1 MINKVDHLIVAVKDL
16 SEAEESFS
24 ILFGSRPVWRGEHPE
39 LGTINSI
46 FNFDNI
52 YFELLASNGEGLGA
66 QFIEQT
72 IENDGEG
79 LAGIVLGTNN
89 LESLRENIL
98 SNGYELGTISRGHAE
113 DTENGSTRGWQNLFL
128 PEELTRGLFSFLI
141 QHDQGSLPHN
151 ENISDSSIG
160 KLDHVVINTNDP
172 EGLIE
177 VYRDTFGIRLALDQ
191 TVEKWG
197 GRMLFFRLNKTTIEV
212 IAKEDDQKP
221 RDSLWGMAWEVK
233 NIEKTHKR
241 LSEAGVILTD
251 IKDGRKP
258 NTLVTTVKSHTI
270 NIPTLL
276 IEHLSS

>member
-1 MINKVDHLIVAVKDL
+1 M
-16 SEAEESFS
+16 
-24 ILFGSRPVWRGEHPE
+24 
-39 LGTINSI
+39 
-46 FNFDNI
+46 
-52 YFELLASNGEGLGA
+52 
-66 QFIEQT
+66 
-72 IENDGEG
+72 
-79 LAGIVLGTNN
+79 
-89 LESLRENIL
+89 
-98 SNGYELGTISRGHAE
+98 
-113 DTENGSTRGWQNLFL
+113 
-128 PEELTRGLFSFLI
+128 
-141 QHDQGSLPHN
+141 
-151 ENISDSSIG
+151 
-160 KLDHVVINTNDP
+160 
-172 EGLIE
+172 IE

-258 NTLVTTVKSHTI
+258 NTLVTTVKSHTL

>member
-1 MINKVDHLIVAVKDL
+1 M
-16 SEAEESFS
+16 
-24 ILFGSRPVWRGEHPE
+24 
-39 LGTINSI
+39 
-46 FNFDNI
+46 
-52 YFELLASNGEGLGA
+52 
-66 QFIEQT
+66 
-72 IENDGEG
+72 
-79 LAGIVLGTNN
+79 
-89 LESLRENIL
+89 
-98 SNGYELGTISRGHAE
+98 
-113 DTENGSTRGWQNLFL
+113 
-128 PEELTRGLFSFLI
+128 FSFLI

-151 ENISDSSIG
+151 ENISDSSVG

-241 LSEAGVILTD
+241 LCEAGVILTD

-258 NTLVTTVKSHTI
+258 NTLVTTVKSHTL